1 MPSPIG
7 DVIVIVPAAV
17 AQVGCVT
24 VAEGDAGVNGWAS
37 TVFVVPSEIH
47 PSAFFAVMVYVP
59 GATALNVVPDW

>member
-1 MPSPIG
+1 MPSPNG
-7 DVIVIVPAAV
+7 EVMVIVPVAV

-24 VAEGDAGVNGWAS
+24 VAVGAAGVNGWAS

-47 PSAFFAVMVYVP
+47 PSAFFAVMAYVP